1 MISGEKNSIV
11 FTMPDPK
18 KADMLAA
25 TRPPE
30 VRTAA
35 DRDGAGIVV
44 SISKPQGTML
54 IDNSTPF
61 DADKI
66 ERIRREISSGSM
78 KIDSAMVA
86 DRMISDQK
94 GISA

>member
-1 MISGEKNSIV
+1 MISGEKSGIV

-18 KADMLAA
+18 RADMLASA
-25 TRPPE
+25 RPPE

-35 DRDGAGIVV
+35 DRDGTGIVV
-44 SISKPQGTML
+44 SISQPQGTML

-66 ERIRREISSGSM
+66 ERIRREISNGAM
-78 KIDSAMVA
+78 KIDSTMVA
-86 DRMISDQK
+86 DRMLSDQK

>member
-1 MISGEKNSIV
+1 
-11 FTMPDPK
+11 
-18 KADMLAA
+18 MLVAA
-25 TRPPE
+25 RPPE

-35 DRDGAGIVV
+35 DRDGSGIVV

-66 ERIRREISSGSM
+66 ERIRREISAGAM
-78 KIDSAMVA
+78 KIDSTMVA
-86 DRMISDQK
+86 DRMLSDQK
-94 GISA
+94 GISG

>member
-1 MISGEKNSIV
+1 MISSEKNSIQ

-18 KADMLAA
+18 KADMLVAM
-25 TRPPE
+25 RPPE

-66 ERIRREISSGSM
+66 ERIRRQISEGAM
-78 KIDSAMVA
+78 KIDSTMIA

-94 GISA
+94 AMSA